1 MLNLSK
7 VCVDDKLYHSFK
19 VGEIDYDRRGDN
31 IRERH
36 HEDICLQQSETLSED
51 ETDKVNLLSN
61 VFSVNDLDIL
71 QDDNLKMPV
80 YSSEFKN
87 YPLVYKGKSHLFYFE
102 PIEQMKFERSIGTDF
117 EKPVLKLKRFI
128 SENEKIKQRAIK
140 ETEKKKPKVT
150 QNIKK
155 AVEVKKKKSN
165 NLYIIMFVIFL
176 VVVVGIFISF
186 NA

>member
-1 MLNLSK
+1 MLDLSD
-7 VCVDDKLYHSFK
+7 VCVDDKLYPSFR
-19 VGEIDYDRRGDN
+19 VGNIDYDRSGN
-31 IRERH
+31 TIREKH

-102 PIEQMKFERSIGTDF
+102 PIEQMQFERSIGTDF
-117 EKPVLKLKRFI
+117 KKPVLKLKRFI
-128 SENEKIKQRAIK
+128 SENEKIKQRALK
-140 ETEKKKPKVT
+140 ETKKKPKVR

-155 AVEVKKKKSN
+155 VVEVKKKKSN
-165 NLYIIMFVIFL
+165 YLYIIMFVIFL